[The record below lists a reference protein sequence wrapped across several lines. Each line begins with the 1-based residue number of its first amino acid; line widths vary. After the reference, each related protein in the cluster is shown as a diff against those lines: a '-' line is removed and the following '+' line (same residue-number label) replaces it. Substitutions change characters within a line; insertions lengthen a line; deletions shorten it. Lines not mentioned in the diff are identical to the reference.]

1 MRKSVLAMVRR
12 VALVAILATLGTA
25 VAADAGG
32 AAGATTPAVAWEVVD
47 LGFGPEGVFSAA
59 TAINDRGVV
68 VGFSYTSEDGTAGH
82 LWRRGRVVELGP
94 GEPSDVN
101 DHGVVAGTTSDNR
114 GVARA
119 AIWRDARVQLLPGI
133 PGHFSRAEGIND
145 RGQVVGIH
153 TVGLGALRGYV
164 WHRGRLQDLEPVGPT
179 DLETAADDIDEAGT
193 VVGYSC
199 GDESCRPARWRNG
212 VGEYL
217 PLPSGGLGGDAA
229 AIDSGQAVGSSFF
242 RDDLGDR
249 YEATQWDAGG
259 DPRPL
264 EVAGAARP
272 GRPASPAGSCR
283 AGR

>member
-1 MRKSVLAMVRR
+1 
-12 VALVAILATLGTA
+12 
-25 VAADAGG
+25 
-32 AAGATTPAVAWEVVD
+32 
-47 LGFGPEGVFSAA
+47 
-59 TAINDRGVV
+59 
-68 VGFSYTSEDGTAGH
+68 
-82 LWRRGRVVELGP
+82 
-94 GEPSDVN
+94 
-101 DHGVVAGTTSDNR
+101 VVAGTTSDNR

-153 TVGLGALRGYV
+153 TIGLGALRGYV

-199 GDESCRPARWRNG
+199 GDGSCRPARWRNG

-264 EVAGAARP
+264 EVAGAGSAGATGIA
-272 GRPASPAGSCR
+272 GRFVSGWALSPAGDSADAVAWRDGIAHILPTRQATDGAR
-283 AGR
+283 AEDVDAHGRVVGMMEPADQPPVDHQPRAVLWRPVRSR